1 MAEIIEQDLT
11 SNVWI
16 LRTDPTAYLARNARG
31 IADASGLGKWHM
43 RELQAFQFQ
52 ALQRL
57 QVTAH
62 ASFENVQVPFGA
74 QAGAVGEACKDL
86 PKFQFV
92 VCVAFQKIQV
102 LSPALCRVPANRA
115 HLFVVVPKC

>member
-1 MAEIIEQDLT
+1 MAEIIEQRVDLENR
-11 SNVWI
+11 SYS
-16 LRTDPTAYLARNARG
+16 LSRAERSRNCRCKRYRE
-31 IADASGLGKWHM
+31 LHM

-102 LSPALCRVPANRA
+102 LSPALCGVPANRA
-115 HLFVVVPKC
+115 HLLVVVPKC